1 MFQAPVYYQTTAREN
16 IELGSLASNPDM
28 QSVQAAARAAGA
40 DELIARLPRG
50 YETLLGKWFTDG
62 TELSAG
68 EWQRIATARAFLRK
82 SEIIILDEPT
92 SMMDSWS
99 EADWF
104 ERLRV
109 LAAGR
114 TAIIITH
121 RLTIAMRA
129 HLICV
134 MMKGSVVESGTHQ
147 ELLDLGGR
155 YARSWHTQTQS
166 ESGNPTVVGQP
177 V

>member
-1 MFQAPVYYQTTAREN
+1 MDSGVV
-16 IELGSLASNPDM
+16 D
-28 QSVQAAARAAGA
+28 RAAGGGA
-40 DELIARLPRG
+40 DEARVLGQALAYRLIQGQGVAVVRRKQRH
-50 YETLLGKWFTDG
+50 ELGLDG

-82 SEIIILDEPT
+82 ADIIILDEPT

-104 ERLRV
+104 ERLSV
-109 LAAGR
+109 LASGR
-114 TAIIITH
+114 TAIVITH

-129 HLICV
+129 HLIYV
-134 MMKGSVVESGTHQ
+134 MMNGSVVESGSHQ
-147 ELLDLGGR
+147 ELLDLGGQ
-155 YARSWHTQTQS
+155 YAFSWRTQTESQS
-166 ESGNPTVVGQP
+166 GKPTAVAQP